1 MSNQPTDNR
10 EDKQVKAQEVTVF
23 NRDIALFILAC
34 IVLIGAILLTALRVD
49 VPVWL
54 IVAVSNV
61 VVFYFGLQIQ
71 GKVN

>member
-1 MSNQPTDNR
+1 MSNEQEPKEYR
-10 EDKQVKAQEVTVF
+10 KQDVTVF

-34 IVLIGAILLTALRVD
+34 IVLLGAILLTALRVD

-71 GKVN
+71 GNK